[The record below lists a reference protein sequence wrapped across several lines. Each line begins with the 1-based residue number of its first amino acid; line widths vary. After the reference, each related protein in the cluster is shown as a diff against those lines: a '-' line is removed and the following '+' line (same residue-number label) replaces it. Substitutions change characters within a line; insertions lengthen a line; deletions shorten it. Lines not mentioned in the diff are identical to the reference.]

1 MGIEAGGTSD
11 IAEADK
17 VTDGGDN
24 VVEEE
29 ETDSADAKIVT
40 AKLEDTVLGFVIL
53 PIGGREYFSLSEM
66 VDKFSLLES
75 SIFSSFSF

>member
-17 VTDGGDN
+17 VTNGGDK

-29 ETDSADAKIVT
+29 ETDPADAKVVT
-40 AKLEDTVLGFVIL
+40 AELEDTILGFVIL

-66 VDKFSLLES
+66 IDKFSLSES
-75 SIFSSFSF
+75 SIFPSFSF